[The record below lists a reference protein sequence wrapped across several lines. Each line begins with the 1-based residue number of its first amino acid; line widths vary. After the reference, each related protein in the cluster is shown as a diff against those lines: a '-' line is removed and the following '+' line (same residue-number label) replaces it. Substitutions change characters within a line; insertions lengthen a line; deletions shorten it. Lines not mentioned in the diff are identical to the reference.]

1 MIASRQ
7 VGLDFGFV
15 GVAMGVEWGMAR
27 GIQVDT
33 PFYDWIV

>member
-15 GVAMGVEWGMAR
+15 GVAMGVEWGY
-27 GIQVDT
+27 GKGY
-33 PFYDWIV
+33 PSYLSGHCLL